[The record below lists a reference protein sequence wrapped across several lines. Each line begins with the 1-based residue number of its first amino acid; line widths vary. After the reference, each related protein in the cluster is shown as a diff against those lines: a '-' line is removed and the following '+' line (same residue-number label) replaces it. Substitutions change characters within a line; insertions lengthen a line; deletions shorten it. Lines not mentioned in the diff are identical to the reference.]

1 MASDDGPKR
10 LVESPEALMQ
20 SMEEVLSRMTI
31 RISSSGAEPIQ
42 PRANAPRFISIWVRA
57 MTSISPIPAHSRW
70 VFLLVLG
77 ALVTAITGCSGNK
90 SENNVAP
97 EPEPA
102 SAETVDRPMD
112 RKQLLTEA
120 IRALQSGE
128 TEKAET
134 LVAKQLIAQPRDSE
148 ALILAGHIA
157 IQNGDSGSA
166 IDLYM
171 NAIEY
176 TSASKLEALDHLTT
190 ACIRAGRA
198 FDAIGLLHRF
208 IERYP
213 DFAEPRFDLAG
224 LTMMVGIPEFSLAV
238 LPWLF
243 QHKSG
248 DNETLLLMANP
259 TRIKPDIDACDK
271 MLGQAESDIRLRYAS
286 ARLDSMELNWG
297 GVAER
302 LEPVLERHDQFVPA
316 YALYGRA
323 LVELNRLSEI
333 PEWNSLAPK
342 TAKQSPQYWMAVG
355 RYAESVGEPGLAA
368 EAFLNVQRINPTA
381 FPESLGGLYRACR
394 SLGLDEQAERVAQQ
408 IEAYIRLRDAFRVY
422 LDRKS
427 QSQSAAIAVAEVMAE
442 LGRMWEAEAWARHA
456 TTLQIAPAGKI
467 KERYLAIRSRL
478 KVTTPWILPEMDL
491 GSSISIPDG
500 MIPQGDAFA
509 LDANR
514 SFNSTVGFRES
525 SVPYFENQASEL
537 GLKHT
542 CEVARTTNREGHWL
556 HQSSGGG
563 IGVIDFDLD
572 SRPDVI
578 GTMLDG
584 QPLQND
590 SSPNRLFRNLDSG
603 FLEVG
608 SNAKYVDRGFSLGIT
623 IGDINSDGFPD
634 VLDTNIG
641 QNRLFINN
649 GDGTFRETSLES
661 GLKDSTWSMSG
672 AIADFDSDGI
682 ADVFVANYCAGTEPF
697 VQGCRSEGRFSAC
710 APTLFNAQSDR
721 VWRGSGDGTFQDV
734 TDKWMDQV
742 SIGRGLGVV
751 VGELDENPG
760 LDIYVANDMTANH
773 LWAGRAEDTGFH
785 LVNIAS
791 ISGVGV
797 NGKSQSQ
804 ASMGIAA
811 ADADNDGDLDLLLTH
826 FAKEHNTF
834 YEQLSPG
841 RWDDRSFQSGLAAP
855 SMKLLGF
862 GTEWCDF
869 DQDGWKEL
877 IVTNGHVDN
886 YHLKDIGYA
895 MPGQVF
901 RQTAPGRW
909 ETCDREGLGDYF
921 VSDHVGRAL
930 ASVDIDRDGR
940 TDVLVTHLYEPVALL
955 MNRTEAIGN
964 SVDLM
969 LTATLSHRDAIGA
982 KVSGTIGNRKSTA
995 FLTAGDGYLCSNER
1009 KLSFGL
1015 GDANAMTDVTIT
1027 WPSGAVE
1034 SFDTLQA
1041 GYTYLIVEGQE
1052 PFQWMAFDR

>member
-1 MASDDGPKR
+1 MAS
-10 LVESPEALMQ
+10 
-20 SMEEVLSRMTI
+20 I
-31 RISSSGAEPIQ
+31 
-42 PRANAPRFISIWVRA
+42 PRNR
-57 MTSISPIPAHSRW
+57 AHSRW
-70 VFLLVLG
+70 VVLLIHG
-77 ALVTAITGCSGNK
+77 ALVATIIGCGENESGN
-90 SENNVAP
+90 NIAA
-97 EPEPA
+97 EPESTA
-102 SAETVDRPMD
+102 AETVDRAIE
-112 RKQLLTEA
+112 RKQLLTQA
-120 IRALQSGE
+120 VDALQSGE
-128 TEKAET
+128 TEKAEA
-134 LVAKQLIAQPRDSE
+134 LVAKQLIAQPHDAE
-148 ALILAGHIA
+148 ALMLAGHIA
-157 IQNGDSGSA
+157 LQKGDSDSA

-171 NAIEY
+171 SSIEY
-176 TSASKLEALDHLTT
+176 TSAPKLEILDHLTT

-198 FDAIGLLHRF
+198 FDAISLLHRF
-208 IERYP
+208 IDRYP

-224 LTMMVGIPEFSLAV
+224 LTMMVGIPESSLAV

-259 TRIKPDIDACDK
+259 TRIKPDIEACDK
-271 MLGQAESDIRLRYAS
+271 MLRQTQLDIRLRYAS
-286 ARLDSMELNWG
+286 ARLDSMQLNWG
-297 GVAER
+297 SVVER

-323 LVELNRLSEI
+323 LVELDRLAEI
-333 PEWNSLAPK
+333 PRWNSLAP
-342 TAKQSPQYWMAVG
+342 TAAKQSPQYWMAVG
-355 RYAESVGEPGLAA
+355 RYAESIHEPGLAA

-381 FPESLGGLYRACR
+381 FPESLGGLYRACH
-394 SLGLDEQAERVAQQ
+394 SLGLGEQAERVAQQ

-427 QSQSAAIAVAEVMAE
+427 QSQTAAIAVAEVMAE
-442 LGRMWEAEAWARHA
+442 LGRVWEAEAWARHA
-456 TTLQIAPAGKI
+456 TTLRIAPAGKI

-478 KVTTPWILPEMDL
+478 KATTPWILPEMDL
-491 GSSISIPDG
+491 GSSISIPEG
-500 MIPQGDAFA
+500 LLPQGDAFA
-509 LDANR
+509 LDASP
-514 SFNSTVGFRES
+514 SFNSTAGFRES

-542 CEVARTTNREGHWL
+542 CEVSRTTEREGHWL

-563 IGVIDFDLD
+563 VGVIDFDLD

-608 SNAKYVDRGFSLGIT
+608 SNAAYVDQGFSLGIT

-634 VLDTNIG
+634 ILDTNIG
-641 QNRLFINN
+641 QNRLFLNN

-661 GLKDSTWSMSG
+661 GLKDSSWSMSA

-697 VQGCRSEGRFSAC
+697 VQGCRNEGRFSAC
-710 APTLFNAQSDR
+710 APTLFNAQPDR
-721 VWRGSGDGTFQDV
+721 VWRGFGDGTFEDV

-742 SIGRGLGVV
+742 SVGRGLGVV

-773 LWAGRAEDTGFH
+773 LWAARGEEAGFR
-785 LVNIAS
+785 LVDIAPVR
-791 ISGVGV
+791 GVGF

-841 RWDDRSFQSGLAAP
+841 LWADRSFQSGLAAP
-855 SMKLLGF
+855 SLNLLGF

-886 YHLKDIGYA
+886 YHLTDIGYA

-901 RQTAPGRW
+901 RQTAPGKW
-909 ETCDREGLGDYF
+909 ETCDREVLGDYF
-921 VSDHVGRAL
+921 VGDHVGRAL
-930 ASVDIDRDGR
+930 ASVDIDCDGR
-940 TDVLVTHLYEPVALL
+940 TDVLISHLYEPVALL
-955 MNRTEAIGN
+955 MNRTGATGN
-964 SVDLM
+964 SVDLI
-969 LTATLSHRDAIGA
+969 LKSTRAHRDAIGA
-982 KVSGTIGNRKSTA
+982 EVSGMIGKRKSTA

-1015 GDANAMTDVTIT
+1015 GDAKAMTNVTIA
-1027 WPSGAVE
+1027 WPSGAIE
-1034 SFDTLQA
+1034 SFDTIRA

-1052 PFQWMAFDR
+1052 PFQWMTFDR